1 MLGVVLIEK
10 DSVAQKETARL
21 ISELEIRKTK
31 FWNFVLVCFC
41 MGIFLCLFH
50 GFLRTQTRWTQIRFL
65 EITPSDGERGQDI
78 HKQIMPR
85 FASGPRSR
93 CHRSQ
98 SICCSL
104 PFRNFGFWP
113 SPCRNCWPH
122 ARDFKSAGHVPIVL
136 AFANKLVSARVPSH
150 ESEGQKQATARRR
163 RPRAAV
169 SDCEPTADAGA
180 AEAEAPDPEG
190 RGGDEIR
197 KRGRQRGPLSGPRR
211 MEAREGREAWRRG
224 RGERGVAS
232 GEPAAAAGPPGGLG
246 RSVGGAGV
254 ARAKHKARVPPAPE
268 SLLQPDVRRACAA
281 CRADSARRACAAGA
295 HKCWSCVG
303 GGAVRSRHGQAAATR
318 GPCGRVRGGLA
329 DERLRAS
336 GPRPRPP

>member
-197 KRGRQRGPLSGPRR
+197 KRGRQRGPLSGPRG

-246 RSVGGAGV
+246 RGVGGAGV
-254 ARAKHKARVPPAPE
+254 ARTVRAGRARP
-268 SLLQPDVRRACAA
+268 VRTSAGPVWAVEPCAA
-281 CRADSARRACAAGA
+281 VTARPRPREARAGGCAAG
-295 HKCWSCVG
+295 WPM
-303 GGAVRSRHGQAAATR
+303 R
-318 GPCGRVRGGLA
+318 GC
-329 DERLRAS
+329 
-336 GPRPRPP
+336 GPRARGRGHRDSGWHWHRRPDSDGHWQSRSGCRQ